1 MKKAEKEYTQVE
13 QMVLALMFATQK
25 FRSYLLP
32 RHFVIITMED
42 TFTYVLRHMD
52 VSARIAKWIVQLQEF
67 DYTVM
72 VEESTRAA
80 LADILT
86 HQFREKKERKESKK
100 ETPPALPTVK
110 EIEEA
115 FALYFDGAYRKKEGK
130 AAAGLVILNPASEK
144 VMERGVVL
152 LNVSSNNEAEYEA
165 LIKGLEWCVANGIT
179 RLNVYGDNCEAS
191 AGYLVL
197 QE

>member
-1 MKKAEKEYTQVE
+1 
-13 QMVLALMFATQK
+13 MVLALMFATQK

-72 VEESTRAA
+72 VEEESTRAA

-86 HQFREKKERKESKK
+86 HQFREKKERKEPLSH
-100 ETPPALPTVK
+100 
-110 EIEEA
+110 
-115 FALYFDGAYRKKEGK
+115 
-130 AAAGLVILNPASEK
+130 
-144 VMERGVVL
+144 
-152 LNVSSNNEAEYEA
+152 
-165 LIKGLEWCVANGIT
+165 VAW
-179 RLNVYGDNCEAS
+179 
-191 AGYLVL
+191 
-197 QE
+197 

>member
-1 MKKAEKEYTQVE
+1 
-13 QMVLALMFATQK
+13 
-25 FRSYLLP
+25 
-32 RHFVIITMED
+32 
-42 TFTYVLRHMD
+42 
-52 VSARIAKWIVQLQEF
+52 
-67 DYTVM
+67 M

-100 ETPPALPTVK
+100 KTPPALPTIK

-115 FALYFDGAYRKKEGK
+115 FALYFDGAFRKKEGK

-165 LIKGLEWCVANGIT
+165 LLKGLEWCVANGISC
-179 RLNVYGDNCEAS
+179 LDVYGDSMLIVSNKCRAFGLAKVIS
-191 AGYLVL
+191 FL
-197 QE
+197 

>member
-1 MKKAEKEYTQVE
+1 MKTAEKEYTPVE
-13 QMVLALMFATQK
+13 QKVLALMFATQR

-42 TFTYVLRHMD
+42 TFTYVLQHMD
-52 VSARIAKWIVQLQEF
+52 VSARISKWIVQLQEF

-86 HQFREKKERKESKK
+86 YQFREKKEKKESKQS
-100 ETPPALPTVK
+100 TPPATPIVK

-115 FALYFDGAYRKKEGK
+115 FALYFDGAYRKKERRK
-130 AAAGLVILNPASEK
+130 
-144 VMERGVVL
+144 R
-152 LNVSSNNEAEYEA
+152 SSKYS
-165 LIKGLEWCVANGIT
+165 GFQPC
-179 RLNVYGDNCEAS
+179 S
-191 AGYLVL
+191 
-197 QE
+197 